1 MFPAMFGC
9 MPGGTTGLKLPA
21 GALKREQQIRPMPQK
36 RPAEAMMS
44 EALNMING
52 SHSDAVKVAVA
63 QQSAMQTEAMAV
75 QPVITAAMELP
86 NDSVEL
92 KEFLR

>member
-1 MFPAMFGC
+1 MYGC
-9 MPGGTTGLKLPA
+9 MPGNTGLKLPA
-21 GALKREQQIRPMPQK
+21 GGLKREQQQLRPMPQK

-52 SHSDAVKVAVA
+52 SHCDAAKVAA
-63 QQSAMQTEAMAV
+63 TQQSALKTEAMAV
-75 QPVITAAMELP
+75 HPVTTAAMELP